1 MNLFILSLNP
11 TECASQMMDKHVIKI
26 ILEAVQMLCT
36 AKRVLDPEDPICDSL
51 YKMAHK
57 NHPVTIWVRSSI
69 ENYMWTLDLVDAM
82 HSEWQYRYE
91 HCKQHKSLSI
101 AMMLRENP
109 PKQFPETGL
118 TPFAKAMPE
127 EYKRIED
134 PIEAYKA
141 YYCSEEKRRIAT
153 WKKRE
158 KPHWFTQGD
167 ISIFQVKDGK
177 IQQIIGH
184 QEHQKPKKERTEKP
198 KKERTEKPKKERT
211 EKPKKERT
219 EKPKKERTEKPKKE
233 RTEKQKQATE
243 KMLKA
248 LRTLR
253 EERAKRKKEQ
263 EEIREP
269 VVH

>member
-36 AKRVLDPEDPICDSL
+36 AKRLLDPEDPICDSL

-184 QEHQKPKKERTEKP
+184 QEHQEHQPIEKP

-263 EEIREP
+263 EEIREL
-269 VVH
+269 VVP